1 MLFKASNRKKNES
14 DTNAN
19 KLFLDHVAE
28 VAVVI
33 IILFSNV
40 FTSNARWWWWYVCV
54 CVHVLRCFQRRSIF
68 FLLMLFYRVNFSVK
82 TVIIVQQKFDRV

>member
-54 CVHVLRCFQRRSIF
+54 CMCYDVFKEEVFFSSHVILSR
-68 FLLMLFYRVNFSVK
+68 
-82 TVIIVQQKFDRV
+82 

>member
-54 CVHVLRCFQRRSIF
+54 CMCYDVFKEEVFFFFSCYFIALI
-68 FLLMLFYRVNFSVK
+68 FLLKL
-82 TVIIVQQKFDRV
+82 